1 MYSLGYWLM
10 ANASRI
16 CPMSGTVKS
25 TRRTL
30 DVILKSTP
38 NLSEDPDARRMTC
51 VVRVLRVRVRACVR
65 ACVVEASDQ
74 SSE

>member
-1 MYSLGYWLM
+1 
-10 ANASRI
+10 
-16 CPMSGTVKS
+16 MSGTVKS

-65 ACVVEASDQ
+65 VRVRACVRACVVEASDQ